1 MDQKV
6 GKLTAMV
13 DLTRHLDIKGLG
25 GRGVRVKGH
34 PFLAKDK
41 LMKMS
46 PVTSVLHVTSQ

>member
-6 GKLTAMV
+6 GQLTAMV
-13 DLTRHLDIKGLG
+13 DLTRHLDIKGG
-25 GRGVRVKGH
+25 GGGVRVKGH

>member
-6 GKLTAMV
+6 GKLTATV
-13 DLTRHLDIKGLG
+13 DLTRHLAIKKG
-25 GRGVRVKGH
+25 GGGGGHVKGH

-41 LMKMS
+41 MMKMS